1 MKEKIIFIVFLLC
14 INAAYASTIHG
25 KVYDLSFQPL
35 ANVVIEVNSTPS
47 QRHVS
52 TDGSYSFTMPIGSYS
67 LNAEYTLLGDNY
79 QAEESIDI
87 TEEGN
92 YQIDLFLFPEFEE
105 DNLTDI
111 DFNNIEDNDESD
123 DFTFMYYSFGV
134 ALIAVVLIMLYFST
148 RKSKKEEV
156 SEDVYLEK
164 VFKIIKDNGGRTT
177 QKDIRK
183 QIPLSEAKISLI
195 ITELEANGKIKKI
208 KKGRGNIIILNK
220 L

>member
-35 ANVVIEVNSTPS
+35 ANVVIEVNSTPI

-52 TDGSYSFTMPIGSYS
+52 TDGGYSFTLPVGSYN
-67 LNAEYTLLGDNY
+67 LNAEYNLVGDNY

-111 DFNNIEDNDESD
+111 DFNNLEDNDESD

-148 RKSKKEEV
+148 RKSKKED
-156 SEDVYLEK
+156 EDEYLEK
-164 VFKIIKDNGGRTT
+164 VFKIIKDNDGRTT

-195 ITELEANGKIKKI
+195 ISELEAKGSIKKI

-220 L
+220 P